1 MSNQNDP
8 FRGGG
13 AEYGGPQYQQ
23 PSMRPVGAPP
33 APASYPP
40 HVDEAWG
47 ASKAPVPVQPA
58 PAQAED
64 PHTVVLSRAYEA
76 HGDEAWGASKA
87 PVPVQPAPAQAEDP
101 HTVVLSRAY
110 EAHGEPIRKIKFRAP
125 ITKDIRQHGNPLK
138 FVTGPDGRVVDA
150 EIRYDVVAKYIPL
163 LASPPIP
170 PSTADQFDFFDLDA
184 CAGVIVSFFV
194 KIR

>member
-40 HVDEAWG
+40 HV
-47 ASKAPVPVQPA
+47 
-58 PAQAED
+58 
-64 PHTVVLSRAYEA
+64 
-76 HGDEAWGASKA
+76 DEAWGASKA